1 MNLRPLSVAVFLH
14 YFSSASVTWGWTTAL
29 STSSLGVPSLTD
41 GSHRISSLERQYTKR
56 IRLQARDRSF
66 DEDSDDDEIMLDEEE
81 DWRSFRAKLVMSE
94 KPTETEAAQDAAPAL
109 MEDDLDGIGALFADD
124 STKASVSEME
134 NMMTP
139 LDPSS
144 WAYDS
149 GKVSVVR
156 VMSN

>member
-1 MNLRPLSVAVFLH
+1 M
-14 YFSSASVTWGWTTAL
+14 TWGWTTAL

-66 DEDSDDDEIMLDEEE
+66 DEDSDDDEIVLDEEE